1 MVGRGWRRSALSACV
16 AVVLGASFLAVPT
29 FAAVPAG
36 AAAAA
41 VTPDPFYGTW
51 SDGLSPTPAEARATM
66 DRQVAAGIGLMR
78 QYIFWDRIETSPGVY
93 DWSRTDQLVTD
104 ATAHGMRILPTLLY
118 TPSFYSSKPA
128 GSTSTAQFPPSD
140 PETMARFAEAMA
152 RRYGPNGTYW
162 CPPILP
168 GVPGPCRSPNV
179 PITAWE
185 VWNEPDYPSW
195 WKGKPDVTEYAPL
208 LRAVSAGLK
217 RADPSAEVIAG
228 SMTNIGGS
236 RTGGYLDQMYGLG
249 LADSFDTIAIN
260 PYGVS
265 EADMI
270 NYVRRSARYLHPP
283 RRRAHADSRH

>member
-1 MVGRGWRRSALSACV
+1 MGRGWRRSALSACI

-29 FAAVPAG
+29 FAVEPAG
-36 AAAAA
+36 AAAATA
-41 VTPDPFYGTW
+41 TPDPFYGTW

-152 RRYGPNGTYW
+152 HRYGPNGT
-162 CPPILP
+162 
-168 GVPGPCRSPNV
+168 
-179 PITAWE
+179 
-185 VWNEPDYPSW
+185 
-195 WKGKPDVTEYAPL
+195 
-208 LRAVSAGLK
+208 
-217 RADPSAEVIAG
+217 
-228 SMTNIGGS
+228 
-236 RTGGYLDQMYGLG
+236 
-249 LADSFDTIAIN
+249 
-260 PYGVS
+260 
-265 EADMI
+265 
-270 NYVRRSARYLHPP
+270 
-283 RRRAHADSRH
+283 